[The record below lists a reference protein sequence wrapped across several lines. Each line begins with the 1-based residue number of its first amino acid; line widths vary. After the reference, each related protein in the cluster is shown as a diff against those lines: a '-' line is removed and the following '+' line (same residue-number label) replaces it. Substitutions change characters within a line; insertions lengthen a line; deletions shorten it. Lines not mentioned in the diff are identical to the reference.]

1 MDLCVIVQ
9 LLMFVFF
16 ENLKVQMGLLKP
28 PVILFN
34 NLQIKAFQYNKPAN
48 KSSGTTL
55 CKRKANSKIP
65 FVHKDSDAE
74 YEKTEN
80 ADSL

>member
-16 ENLKVQMGLLKP
+16 EILKVQMGLLKP

-48 KSSGTTL
+48 KLSCTTL
-55 CKRKANSKIP
+55 RKRKANSKIP
-65 FVHKDSDAE
+65 FVHKHSDAE
-74 YEKTEN
+74 YEKTKN
-80 ADSL
+80 NDT

>member
-1 MDLCVIVQ
+1 
-9 LLMFVFF
+9 
-16 ENLKVQMGLLKP
+16 MGLLKP

-48 KSSGTTL
+48 KLSCTTL
-55 CKRKANSKIP
+55 SKRKANSKIP

-74 YEKTEN
+74 YETTKNT
-80 ADSL
+80 DS

>member
-1 MDLCVIVQ
+1 MCNCTAFNVR
-9 LLMFVFF
+9 FF
-16 ENLKVQMGLLKP
+16 LKVQMGLLKP

-34 NLQIKAFQYNKPAN
+34 NLQIKAFQYTKQAN
-48 KSSGTTL
+48 KLSGTTL

-74 YEKTEN
+74 YETTKN
-80 ADSL
+80 SVF